1 MTEKTSH
8 DSQEWL
14 NVTCPVCGKRFHL
27 KPYKVKIDKNHYC
40 SLECHR
46 LAKMEYMSGE
56 KNHQYGL
63 RGEKN
68 ASWRGGKRKT
78 VYGYILVQSLGHPF
92 AWNGNDYVFE
102 HRLIAEKYLLTEEN
116 SVVIDGKRYLSP
128 DYIVHH
134 KNGIRTDNRPE
145 NLEIMLPGKHQSQH
159 SSEYE
164 KYRSRNSLGQYIS
177 ESPKEVKAIVEKG
190 LRT

>member
-1 MTEKTSH
+1 M
-8 DSQEWL
+8 
-14 NVTCPVCGKRFHL
+14 NVSCPVCGKRFHL

-68 ASWRGGKRKT
+68 ASWCGGKRKT

-134 KNGIRTDNRPE
+134 INGDRQDNRPE
-145 NLEIMLPGKHQSQH
+145 NLEIMKKSEH
-159 SSEYE
+159 SSRHEKEYIQ
-164 KYRSRNSLGQYIS
+164 YRNRDKLGRFAPGS
-177 ESPKEVKAIVEKG
+177 VKEIARKRKG
-190 LRT
+190 A